1 MVQFLFEKKK
11 KKKKQQPKHT
21 HMQKK
26 KKKGG
31 RKREIKTTVMCGGC
45 FSQERMG
52 KINKC
57 KHWMHADPKIGQQG
71 DELLDKCICYLTYTF
86 YDVAIW

>member
-1 MVQFLFEKKK
+1 MFRVDCFIQKFGWRHHKFVSATVTIWYSFCLGKKKK

-21 HMQKK
+21 HMKK
-26 KKKGG
+26 REEKTEAEK
-31 RKREIKTTVMCGGC
+31 KREIKTTVMCGGC

-57 KHWMHADPKIGQQG
+57 KH
-71 DELLDKCICYLTYTF
+71 
-86 YDVAIW
+86 